1 MAIQFLK
8 RSFLQRLLGIPATAK
23 PVDETCWQYA
33 GGKLC
38 IDLGRAAELKPSG
51 GALRCEGRDLPQRV
65 LVVHGEDG
73 EFRAYHNRC
82 THQGH
87 RRLDP
92 VPGTGTVQ
100 CCSIGKSTFDA
111 GGNQIHGPAP
121 QPVTRL
127 DVERDGE
134 QLVVAVSG

>member
-8 RSFLQRLLGIPATAK
+8 RSLFQRLLGIPATAK
-23 PVDETCWQYA
+23 PVDETCWQYT

-38 IDLGRAAELKPSG
+38 IDLGKASELTPPG
-51 GALRCEGRDLPQRV
+51 GVLRCEGRDLPQRV

-82 THQGH
+82 THQG

-100 CCSIGKSTFDA
+100 CCSMNKSTFDT

-121 QPVTRL
+121 QPVARFA
-127 DVERDGE
+127 VERDGGR
-134 QLVVAVSG
+134 LVVAVSG